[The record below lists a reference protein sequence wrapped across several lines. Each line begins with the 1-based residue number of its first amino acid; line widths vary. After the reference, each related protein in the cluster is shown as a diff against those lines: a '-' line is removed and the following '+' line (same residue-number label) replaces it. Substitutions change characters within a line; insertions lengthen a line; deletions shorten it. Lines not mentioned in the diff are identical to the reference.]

1 MSIHATAIVHR
12 DAELASDVSVG
23 PYSII
28 ESGVQIGSGTEIG
41 PHVVIKPYT
50 TIGRGCRIYQFASIG
65 EIPQDLKFKGEKS
78 YLVIGDN
85 NQIREYVTM
94 NRGTEGGGGITRIG
108 NNNLFMAY
116 AHVAHDCS
124 IGNHAILANAA
135 TLAGHIQVADYASIG
150 GLVAIHQFVR
160 VGEHAFIGGKSAVT
174 LDIPPFMLASGDRA
188 TLHGVNTTG
197 LSRRGFS
204 DEIVQALKKA
214 YRILFRSGLKLAEA
228 MDKVREEL
236 GGIPEIERLLDFLNT
251 SERGITR

>member
-1 MSIHATAIVHR
+1 MSIHATAIVHP

-28 ESGVQIGSGTEIG
+28 ESGVEIGSGTEIG
-41 PHVVIKPYT
+41 PHVVIKQYT
-50 TIGRGCRIYQFASIG
+50 TIGSGCRIYQFASIG

-78 YLVIGDN
+78 VLVIGDN
-85 NQIREYVTM
+85 NQIREYVTL
-94 NRGTEGGGGITRIG
+94 NRGTAGGGAVTRIG

-116 AHVAHDCS
+116 AHVAHDCI

-135 TLAGHIQVADYASIG
+135 TLAGHITVGDYASIG

-174 LDIPPFMLASGDRA
+174 LDILPFMLASGDRA

-204 DEIVQALKKA
+204 EETIQALKKA
-214 YRILFRSGLKLAEA
+214 YRILFRSGLRLAEA
-228 MDKVREEL
+228 TDKVRKEL
-236 GGIPEIERLLDFLNT
+236 DGVPEVERLLDFLDT

>member
-1 MSIHATAIVHR
+1 MSIHATAIIHR
-12 DAELASDVSVG
+12 DSELASDVSVG

-28 ESGVQIGSGTEIG
+28 ESEVEIGSGTKIG

-50 TIGRGCRIYQFASIG
+50 TIGNGCRIYQFASIG

-78 YLVIGDN
+78 YLVIGNN
-85 NQIREYVTM
+85 NQIREYVTL
-94 NRGTEGGGGITRIG
+94 NRGTEGGGGVTRIG
-108 NNNLFMAY
+108 NNNLIMAY

-135 TLAGHIQVADYASIG
+135 TLAGHITVEDYAFIG

-160 VGEHAFIGGKSAVT
+160 VGEHAYIGGKSAVT

-188 TLHGVNTTG
+188 ALHGLNITG
-197 LSRRGFS
+197 LSRRGFP
-204 DEIVQALKKA
+204 EETVQALKKA
-214 YRILFRSGLKLAEA
+214 YRILFRSGLRLAEA
-228 MDKVREEL
+228 VDKVREEL
-236 GGIPEIERLLDFLNT
+236 SGVPEILRLIDFLNT